1 MLLHNVTTWCE
12 SDSKKCIHKIF
23 SVSKKVTFS
32 FWCMGFQYFELLS
45 IIGYKCIFFQSETIN
60 IMYLWNIYHKSSF
73 SQSFLSGD
81 LVVSSSMLFSGGGWG
96 FSLGHWARQSG
107 KLSDEGT
114 SNFLSGRHFMV
125 RVLSSGSA
133 IEAKKEGNLIHCQ

>member
-1 MLLHNVTTWCE
+1 
-12 SDSKKCIHKIF
+12 
-23 SVSKKVTFS
+23 
-32 FWCMGFQYFELLS
+32 
-45 IIGYKCIFFQSETIN
+45 
-60 IMYLWNIYHKSSF
+60 
-73 SQSFLSGD
+73 
-81 LVVSSSMLFSGGGWG
+81 MLFSGGGWG

-133 IEAKKEGNLIHCQ
+133 KEAKKEEEGNLIHCQQCLEVLACRSAP